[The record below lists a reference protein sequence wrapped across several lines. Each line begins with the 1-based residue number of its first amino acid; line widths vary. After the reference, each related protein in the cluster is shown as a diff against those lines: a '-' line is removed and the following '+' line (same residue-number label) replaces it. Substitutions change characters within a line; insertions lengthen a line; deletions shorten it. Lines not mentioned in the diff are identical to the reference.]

1 MKKRLMLLVAAITM
15 MTLCAKADTLT
26 LGLPWNHAQNMV
38 PINTAYA
45 DYGFENE
52 FIYPASSIG
61 NMEGGLITQLTFY
74 AARDSMDF
82 SETFLLRMEEVADS
96 VTQPTSWVHTGAAQ
110 LVWTGSVAIRD
121 SLWTITLDT
130 PFLYNGGHLLL
141 SFRGLGQ
148 ENGFWTSDN
157 IFYVYATN
165 HRTIT
170 YRTANAQHEYVGG
183 WAASSP
189 HVLPSVS
196 FVFTPNAAAVCHR
209 PTVLEADSV
218 GPHIAALHWNQ
229 VGGAAGYEWELLAYG
244 QAVDGGFTPDTTLML
259 NALIPATDYTV
270 RLRTVCDSANVS
282 HWFQYSFVTG
292 CATLSAAD
300 MPFFEDFESYS
311 NSGIFDTTVRCWTML
326 AYSRRNWLRVE
337 GTPAVNHFL
346 SMWPQSDSA
355 PQFAVLPEMQGLP
368 AMTLT
373 FKMRNSAVQ
382 TSTVMSNLH
391 IGVMTD
397 PDDTLTFV
405 PIATFNSLQTANQ
418 WVEAEVDFAAFA
430 GNNGHIA
437 FRAGLPSSSSQHFY
451 IEIDDVMVN
460 VAASCQQMQG
470 IAIDNVTA
478 HTADLIINDTAPA
491 GATYIVTL
499 TGNGT
504 QTITQSSNQTITLS
518 SLSPITDYTVSVQKR
533 CSDSTAH
540 LPMAASFHTG
550 CAPMQ
555 LPWSEGFENCGTDIP
570 ECWTT
575 MNRSGN
581 NLSISTAVGYGTG
594 QHSLS
599 GYSRHTPEMLV
610 LLPEFALS
618 PDSLMLSL
626 DVSRYQHGTDT
637 AVGVEI
643 GIITDIADATTF
655 VPTTVCIPT
664 DIWSWEHYTAT
675 FPGHTSGRIAIR
687 FLHVANVSETA
698 HTFVDN
704 ITVEPLSGTL
714 ADTCVQPNVFVS
726 NIRGDGAM
734 LHISS
739 PMAMPHY
746 MLYIDGDSVEIFSSV
761 YTVTGLDADSLY
773 TVGVSAICS
782 DGSLT
787 ARTEVQFRTAICSP
801 MPLPWSE
808 NFDALTISGNTYD
821 PTQLTD
827 VLPCWSRCGA
837 GSSTIA
843 GVYGT
848 TNNRLKMTLGSYQYR
863 NIVVL
868 PDLQGDIN
876 NMELSFTSAPSYPYN
891 DTNHLLQVGYT
902 ETPDDTASFRPV
914 ATFNAQDYVVSNNVT
929 QRTETVGFS
938 GVPYGARIALR
949 IPAGALSREW
959 YIDDIE
965 VHAVQLCPRPQ
976 AVAAMHIGADTV
988 DLFIIDTNPGQTYSV
1003 SITASDGT
1011 QTTTQTST
1019 QTLTVTGLMPGT
1031 EYTASVSAIC
1041 EDGSFTAEVSCRF
1054 RTMCPPMTYADMPYY
1069 LDFENAEMDSCWRF
1083 YQVYADGSLHTGEHV
1098 VYISEDDAL
1107 LAAAQSGTHSLVI
1120 SSGYN
1125 TPTYWVLPAI
1135 DTLGGKQLEFGY
1147 RTGWGAHVSFD
1158 YRLDIGVMSDPLDTA
1173 TFLLLDNIIS
1183 VTDTYQTM
1191 HVEFDGLN
1199 GGYIAI
1205 RDHSD
1210 GSVHIDDLTVSVI
1223 VPPVPPAPTN
1233 LQLLAVD
1240 SLSATIA
1247 WQPGG
1252 DETRWQIELSY
1263 ADTQTFTQSSN
1274 QTITLSGLSPLTTYS
1289 VRVAAVTERDLM
1301 SEWSDPLE
1309 FTTLDTVHDS
1319 IPDVGI
1325 SNIDTREVKIYPNP
1339 SRGSVTIETPTAA
1352 TVTIYDLSGHSLST
1366 FQSHQSPLTF
1376 NLLPGAYF
1384 VRIVSAAGV
1393 VTRKLIVE

>member
-15 MTLCAKADTLT
+15 MIGGAKADTIT

-96 VTQPTSWVHTGAAQ
+96 VTQPNMWVHTGAAQ

-311 NSGIFDTTVRCWTML
+311 TTTYTFEIPCWTLL
-326 AYSRRNWLRVE
+326 AYSRELFLRVE
-337 GTPAVNHFL
+337 PYTTGNNIL
-346 SMWPQSDSA
+346 SLWPQDNSQ
-355 PQFAVLPEMQGLP
+355 PHFAVLPEMQNISALHMTFHVRGL
-368 AMTLT
+368 T
-373 FKMRNSAVQ
+373 NSAIQV
-382 TSTVMSNLH
+382 
-391 IGVMTD
+391 GVMND
-397 PDDTLTFV
+397 PNDTLTFV
-405 PIATFNSLQTANQ
+405 PIAVFNSIAVYPEWQET
-418 WVEAEVDFAAFA
+418 EVDFSSFT
-430 GNNGHIA
+430 GTTGHIA
-437 FRAGLPSSSSQHFY
+437 FRAGMAPTQSQRF
-451 IEIDDVMVN
+451 IEVDDIVVSMAGN
-460 VAASCQQMQG
+460 CNQMQG
-470 IAIDNVTA
+470 IAIDDVTA
-478 HTADLIINDTAPA
+478 TTADLIINDTDTL
-491 GATYIVTL
+491 GVTYIVTL
-499 TGNGT
+499 TGGGT
-504 QTITQSSNQTITLS
+504 QTIMQSSNQTIPLTGLN
-518 SLSPITDYTVSVQKR
+518 PITDYTVIVKKM

-540 LPMAASFHTG
+540 VPMTASFHTG

-555 LPWSEGFENCGTDIP
+555 LPWSESFENCGTDIP

-581 NLSISTAVGYGTG
+581 SLSISTSVGYGAG
-594 QHSLS
+594 QHSLA

-610 LLPEFALS
+610 LLPEFDLP

-664 DIWSWEHYTAT
+664 EIWSWEHYTAT
-675 FPGHTSGRIAIR
+675 FHGHTSGRIAIR

-714 ADTCVQPNVFVS
+714 ADTCVQPNVYVS
-726 NIRGDGAM
+726 NIRGDGAV

-746 MLYIDGDSVEIFSSV
+746 MLYVDGDSVEIFSSV
-761 YTVTGLDADSLY
+761 YTVTGLVADNLY
-773 TVGVSAICS
+773 TVEVCGICN
-782 DGSLT
+782 DGSHT
-787 ARTEVQFRTAICSP
+787 ARTSVQFRTALCP
-801 MPLPWSE
+801 LQPLPWSE
-808 NFDALTISGNTYD
+808 DFDAVTVSDSYYNA
-821 PTQLTD
+821 TQLTD

-902 ETPDDTASFRPV
+902 ETTDDTASFRPV
-914 ATFNAQDYVVSNNVT
+914 ATFNAQDYMVSNNVT

-949 IPAGALSREW
+949 IPAGDISREW
-959 YIDDIE
+959 YIDDVE
-965 VHAVQLCPRPQ
+965 VHAVQQCPRPQ

-1003 SITASDGT
+1003 SITAGDGT
-1011 QTTTQTST
+1011 QTTTQTSA

-1031 EYTASVSAIC
+1031 EYTVSVSALC
-1041 EDGSFTAEVSCRF
+1041 EDGSLTAEVACQF
-1054 RTMCPPMTYADMPYY
+1054 RTMCLPMTNADLPYY
-1069 LDFENAEMDSCWRF
+1069 LDFEDAAMDSCWRF
-1083 YQVYADGSLHTGEHV
+1083 YQVYADGSLHTDQYT

-1135 DTLGGKQLEFGY
+1135 DTLGDKQLEFGY
-1147 RTGWGAHVSFD
+1147 RTGWGAQVSFD
-1158 YRLDIGVMSDPLDTA
+1158 YRLDIGIMSDPLDPS
-1173 TFLLLDNIIS
+1173 TFLLLDSIVS
-1183 VTDTYQTM
+1183 VVDTYQTE

-1205 RDHSD
+1205 RDISD
-1210 GSVHIDDLTVSVI
+1210 GAVHIDDLTVSVI

-1247 WQPGG
+1247 WQPGS
-1252 DETRWQIELSY
+1252 DEERWLVELAST
-1263 ADTQTFTQSSN
+1263 AGTATQQYEST
-1274 QTITLSGLSPLTTYS
+1274 TIYLTGLNPLTTYT
-1289 VRVAAVTERDLM
+1289 VRVAAIAGRDLM
-1301 SEWSDPLE
+1301 SEWSQPLE
-1309 FTTLDTVHDS
+1309 FTTLDTTAQAITQS
-1319 IPDVGI
+1319 AIPT
-1325 SNIDTREVKIYPNP
+1325 IDIYPNP
-1339 SRGSVTIETPTAA
+1339 AHGSVNIKCDESA
-1352 TVTIYDLSGHSLST
+1352 TVTIYDLSGHEIESTILVPQSSLK
-1366 FQSHQSPLTF
+1366 LT
-1376 NLLPGAYF
+1376 LAPGAYF
-1384 VRIVSAAGV
+1384 VRIATTSGV
-1393 VTRKLIVE
+1393 TTRKLIVE

>member
-82 SETFLLRMEEVADS
+82 PETFLLRMEEVADS

-110 LVWTGSVAIRD
+110 LVRTGSVAIRD

-196 FVFTPNAAAVCHR
+196 FVYTPNAAAVCHR

-229 VGGAAGYEWELLAYG
+229 VGGAAGYEWELENDGSIVSNGTAVGTNVTLTGLSLATNYTFR
-244 QAVDGGFTPDTTLML
+244 VRTL
-259 NALIPATDYTV
+259 
-270 RLRTVCDSANVS
+270 CDSANTS
-282 HWFQYSFVTG
+282 PWIQLSFRTACG
-292 CATLSAAD
+292 TITAAD
-300 MPFFEDFESYS
+300 LPFFEDFESYS
-311 NSGIFDTTVRCWTML
+311 TTTYTFEIPCWTLL
-326 AYSRRNWLRVE
+326 AYSRELFLRVE
-337 GTPAVNHFL
+337 PYTTGNNIL
-346 SMWPQSDSA
+346 SLWPQDNSQ
-355 PQFAVLPEMQGLP
+355 PHFAVLPEMQNIPALHMTFHVRGL
-368 AMTLT
+368 T
-373 FKMRNSAVQ
+373 NSAIQV
-382 TSTVMSNLH
+382 
-391 IGVMTD
+391 GVMTD
-397 PDDTLTFV
+397 PNDTLTFV
-405 PIATFNSLQTANQ
+405 PIAVFSSIAVYPEWQET
-418 WVEAEVDFAAFA
+418 EVDFASFT
-430 GNNGHIA
+430 GTTGHIA
-437 FRAGLPSSSSQHFY
+437 FRAGMAPTQSQRF
-451 IEIDDVMVN
+451 IEVDDIVVSMAGN
-460 VAASCQQMQG
+460 CNQMQG
-470 IAIDNVTA
+470 IAIDDVTA
-478 HTADLIINDTAPA
+478 TTADLIINDTDTL
-491 GATYIVTL
+491 GVTYIVTL
-499 TGNGT
+499 TGGGT
-504 QTITQSSNQTITLS
+504 QTIMQSSNQTIPLTGLN
-518 SLSPITDYTVSVQKR
+518 PITDYTVSVKKM

-540 LPMAASFHTG
+540 VPMTASFHTL

-555 LPWSEGFENCGTDIP
+555 LPWSESFENCGTDIP

-581 NLSISTAVGYGTG
+581 SLSISTAVGYGTG
-594 QHSLS
+594 QHSLA

-618 PDSLMLSL
+618 PDSLMLCL

-714 ADTCVQPNVFVS
+714 ADTCVQPNVYVS
-726 NIRGDGAM
+726 NIRGDGAV

-746 MLYIDGDSVEIFSSV
+746 MLYLPSPLEGGTGGVSIDNVEIFSSV

-773 TVGVSAICS
+773 TVGISSICS
-782 DGSLT
+782 DGSHT
-787 ARTEVQFRTAICSP
+787 ALTEVQFRTAICSP

-837 GSSTIA
+837 GSSTIT

-902 ETPDDTASFRPV
+902 EIPDDTASFRPV
-914 ATFNAQDYVVSNNVT
+914 ATFNAQDYMVSNNVT

-949 IPAGALSREW
+949 IPVGDISFEW
-959 YIDDIE
+959 YIDDVE
-965 VHAVQLCPRPQ
+965 VHAVQQCPRPQ

-1003 SITASDGT
+1003 SITAGDGT
-1011 QTTTQTST
+1011 QTNTQTST

-1031 EYTASVSAIC
+1031 EYTASVSALC
-1041 EDGSFTAEVSCRF
+1041 EDGSLTAEVACQF
-1054 RTMCPPMTYADMPYY
+1054 RTMCPPMTNADLPYY

-1135 DTLGGKQLEFGY
+1135 DSLGDKQLEFGY

-1158 YRLDIGVMSDPLDTA
+1158 YRLDIGVMSDPLDPA
-1173 TFLLLDNIIS
+1173 TFLLLDSIVS
-1183 VTDTYQTM
+1183 VVDTYQTV

-1247 WQPGG
+1247 WQPGSDEQQWFVELTG
-1252 DETRWQIELSY
+1252 DNN
-1263 ADTQTFTQSSN
+1263 QTITQSSN
-1274 QTITLSGLSPLTTYS
+1274 QTITLDGLNPLTTYT
-1289 VRVAAVTERDLM
+1289 VRVAAIAGRDLM
-1301 SEWSDPLE
+1301 SEWSQPLE
-1309 FTTLDTVHDS
+1309 FTTLDTTAQAITQS
-1319 IPDVGI
+1319 AIPT
-1325 SNIDTREVKIYPNP
+1325 IDIYPNP
-1339 SRGSVTIETPTAA
+1339 AHGSVNIKCDESA
-1352 TVTIYDLSGHSLST
+1352 TVTIYDLSGHEIESTILVPQSSLK
-1366 FQSHQSPLTF
+1366 LTF
-1376 NLLPGAYF
+1376 APGAYF
-1384 VRIVSAAGV
+1384 VRIATTSGV
-1393 VTRKLIVE
+1393 TTRKLIVE